1 MNFNFNLLDSMEWNY
16 IGESG
21 IEIIARNS
29 HSLGIVKDDVN
40 NRSYLVV
47 YGGASP
53 EHGPLGD
60 TIYAEIPYD
69 PTTIG
74 YNINIYI
81 Y

>member
-1 MNFNFNLLDSMEWNY
+1 MEWNY

-29 HSLGIVKDDVN
+29 HSLGIVKDFVN
-40 NRSYLVV
+40 KRSYLVV

-60 TIYAEIPYD
+60 TIYAEIPDD
-69 PTTIG
+69 PSAIG
-74 YNINIYI
+74 LIIMKY
-81 Y
+81 